1 MLYGTTKMSL
11 YLEAT
16 RPVLFESEEGD
27 YAYFG
32 LGSSALFSSVAN
44 IYWVTAKHVIENQ
57 RQDIRS
63 VRVFP
68 SEGSRCSI
76 PFKALL
82 KIEEDPNDSDYAD
95 LFIAQV
101 NNAEFQNS
109 GDTILT
115 AQRVEDGLLPS
126 SKLCVGDELFVVGF
140 PGESRAVD
148 YEEFK
153 IKYQRSIYVGK
164 YAGDAIMRYC
174 HKISFRTDHGLN
186 DFNGLSGSPVYKM
199 LSTGNIVQPIVVG
212 ILLRGTAS
220 SSSGYFVESDVLH
233 YAIQKSEK

>member
-1 MLYGTTKMSL
+1 MSL

-16 RPVLFESEEGD
+16 RPVLFEIEDGD

-32 LGSSALFSSVAN
+32 LGSSALFSSAAN

-57 RQDIRS
+57 RQDINS

-68 SEGSRCSI
+68 SESSRRSI
-76 PFKALL
+76 PFEVLL

-101 NNAEFQNS
+101 NNAEFQIS
-109 GDTILT
+109 GDAIIT
-115 AQRVEDGLLPS
+115 AQRFDDGLLPS
-126 SKLCVGDELFVVGF
+126 SKLCFGDELFVVGF
-140 PGESRAVD
+140 PGASRAID

-164 YAGDAIMRYC
+164 YAGKAIMQHC
-174 HKISFRTDHGLN
+174 HKISFSRDHGLN

-199 LSTGNIVQPIVVG
+199 LLISNIVQPLVVG